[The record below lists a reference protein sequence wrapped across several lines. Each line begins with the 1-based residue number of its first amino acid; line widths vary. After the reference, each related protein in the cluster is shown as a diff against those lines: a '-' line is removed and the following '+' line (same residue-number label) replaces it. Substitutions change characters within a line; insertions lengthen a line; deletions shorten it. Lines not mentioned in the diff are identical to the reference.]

1 MTPTAQESPTS
12 KSNKN
17 DGEKLKL
24 AQVTNSFGA
33 KKGKE
38 WIYHLGGQLLSNAL
52 KSLRDLR
59 SGVGVCVRE

>member
-1 MTPTAQESPTS
+1 MGKAQEL
-12 KSNKN
+12 
-17 DGEKLKL
+17 G
-24 AQVTNSFGA
+24 QITNSFGA

-59 SGVGVCVRE
+59 FGVGV